1 MNDILESIVDPDFW
15 VLVEG
20 IDMLTSVG
28 TKQKNSPPRMR
39 SLLVILRIKL
49 LLFFWQ
55 GDLLLW
61 SMLLQFR
68 LIFGGSFVLSVVHDK
83 NNDLGVD

>member
-1 MNDILESIVDPDFW
+1 
-15 VLVEG
+15 
-20 IDMLTSVG
+20 MLASVG
-28 TKQKNSPPRMR
+28 SKQKNSPPRMG

-55 GDLLLW
+55 GDLFLW
-61 SMLLQFR
+61 SMLLQFP
-68 LIFGGSFVLSVVHDK
+68 LIFRGSLVLSVVHDK